1 MNVEQ
6 LGLIDHPPTPE
17 EVRRQMRAY
26 LVRYV
31 VLVAG
36 ISLVIGGLIGRL
48 TVQDPAALTPAA
60 GWQSG
65 PSLPEGGASSRPV
78 SSSLQIYVSG
88 AVARPQV
95 VEVPAGSILADALAA
110 AGGPA
115 PEADLEGLNL
125 AAPLADHQ
133 HVHIPTRVPPPTATP
148 QPAPAT
154 ATPTP
159 TSGAVSP
166 EARVNLNTATLAEL
180 LTLPGIGETRA
191 QAILAYRA
199 EHGPFTRIEELQNVS
214 GIGPATYEKLAPYVT
229 VGP

>member
-6 LGLIDHPPTPE
+6 LGLIDPPPTPE

-148 QPAPAT
+148 QPALAT
-154 ATPTP
+154 ATPT
-159 TSGAVSP
+159 SEAASP

>member
-115 PEADLEGLNL
+115 PEADLESLNL

-148 QPAPAT
+148 QPALAT
-154 ATPTP
+154 ATPT
-159 TSGAVSP
+159 SEAASP

-214 GIGPATYEKLAPYVT
+214 GIGPVTYEKLAPYVT

>member
-154 ATPTP
+154 ATPT
-159 TSGAVSP
+159 SEVASP

-214 GIGPATYEKLAPYVT
+214 GIGPATYEKLAP
-229 VGP
+229 

>member
-115 PEADLEGLNL
+115 PEADLESLNL

-148 QPAPAT
+148 QPALVT
-154 ATPTP
+154 ATPT
-159 TSGAVSP
+159 SEVASP

-214 GIGPATYEKLAPYVT
+214 GIGPVTYEKLAPYVT

>member
-115 PEADLEGLNL
+115 PEADLESLNL

-148 QPAPAT
+148 QPALAT
-154 ATPTP
+154 ATPT
-159 TSGAVSP
+159 SEAASP

-214 GIGPATYEKLAPYVT
+214 GIGPVTYEKLAPYVT
-229 VGP
+229 VDP

>member
-148 QPAPAT
+148 QPALVT
-154 ATPTP
+154 ATPT
-159 TSGAVSP
+159 SEVASP

-214 GIGPATYEKLAPYVT
+214 GIGPATYEKLAPYIT

>member
-115 PEADLEGLNL
+115 PEADLESLNL

-148 QPAPAT
+148 QPALAT
-154 ATPTP
+154 ATPT
-159 TSGAVSP
+159 SEAASP

-214 GIGPATYEKLAPYVT
+214 GIGP
-229 VGP
+229 

>member
-65 PSLPEGGASSRPV
+65 PSFSEGGASSRPV

-88 AVARPQV
+88 AVVMPQV

-133 HVHIPTRVPPPTATP
+133 HVLIPTRVPPPTATP

-154 ATPTP
+154 PAP

-166 EARVNLNTATLAEL
+166 EAQVNLNTATLAEL

-214 GIGPATYEKLAPYVT
+214 GIGPATYEKLAPYIT
-229 VGP
+229 IGP

>member
-133 HVHIPTRVPPPTATP
+133 HVHIPTRVPPPTATSRP
-148 QPAPAT
+148 RPVT
-154 ATPTP
+154 ATPT
-159 TSGAVSP
+159 SEVASP

-214 GIGPATYEKLAPYVT
+214 GIGPATYEKLAPYIT

>member
-6 LGLIDHPPTPE
+6 LGLIDRPPTPE
-17 EVRRQMRAY
+17 EIRRQMRAY

-60 GWQSG
+60 SWQSG
-65 PSLPEGGASSRPV
+65 PSLSEGGASPRPI

-88 AVARPQV
+88 AVAMPQV

-133 HVHIPTRVPPPTATP
+133 HVNIPTRVPPPTATSRPP
-148 QPAPAT
+148 QVT
-154 ATPTP
+154 ATPAP

-166 EARVNLNTATLAEL
+166 EAQVNLNTATLAEL

-214 GIGPATYEKLAPYVT
+214 GIGPATYEKLAPYIT